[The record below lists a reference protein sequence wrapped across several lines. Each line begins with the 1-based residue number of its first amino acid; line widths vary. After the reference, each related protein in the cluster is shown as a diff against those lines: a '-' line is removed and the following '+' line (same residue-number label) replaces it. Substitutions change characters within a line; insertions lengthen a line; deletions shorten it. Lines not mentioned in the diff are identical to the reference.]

1 MKHIDVLAISAH
13 PDDVEL
19 MCAGTLI
26 KLKRLGYK
34 TGVVSLTAAEL
45 GTRGTPEIRK
55 QENEKA
61 ARIMGLTANKIL
73 DIPDGRVQVNEA
85 NKMKI
90 ISQIRRLRPKII
102 FTPYWQTRHPDHS
115 NSSHLV
121 REAAFLAGLKKID
134 TSEPPHR
141 PNKII
146 YCMEMYDFV
155 PSFIV
160 DVSETFEEKIK
171 AMQAYKSQFHNEV
184 EEQPDESATFISTPQ
199 FLQTIITNGKYWG
212 HKIGAKYGE
221 PFLVREPMAIDDPV
235 KHFSAHPFAGL
246 V

>member
-1 MKHIDVLAISAH
+1 MMHVDALAISAH

-61 ARIMGLTANKIL
+61 ARIMGLTVNRIL
-73 DIPDGRVQVNEA
+73 DIPDGKVQVNDA
-85 NKMKI
+85 NKLKI
-90 ISQIRRLRPKII
+90 VSQIREHRPQII

-134 TSEPPHR
+134 TGQAPHR
-141 PNKII
+141 PDKII
-146 YCMEMYDFV
+146 YCMEMYDFI

-160 DVSETFEEKIK
+160 DVSETFEDKIK
-171 AMQAYKSQFHNEV
+171 AMQAYESQFHNDSKEH
-184 EEQPDESATFISTPQ
+184 QDDGATYISTPE
-199 FLQTIITNGKYWG
+199 FLQTIITNGQYWG

-235 KHFSAHPFAGL
+235 KHFSGHRFAGL
-246 V
+246 L